1 MKGGRPGLVVI
12 GGDDCVRGREFES
25 RNLIL
30 DGYFSTFLVVQLA
43 LLIDRK

>member
-30 DGYFSTFLVVQLA
+30 DDIFPHFLLYN
-43 LLIDRK
+43 